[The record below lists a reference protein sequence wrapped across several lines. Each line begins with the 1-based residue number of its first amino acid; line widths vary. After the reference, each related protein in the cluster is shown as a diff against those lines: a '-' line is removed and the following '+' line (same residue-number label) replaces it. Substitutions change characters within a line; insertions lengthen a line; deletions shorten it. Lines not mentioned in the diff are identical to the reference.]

1 VLPAVLQTLQS
12 IDLWLFDALT
22 PVQSGWLDTL
32 MSWISISGTGSTI
45 WAIIGLVALG
55 RQATRPAAWR
65 LLLTLLLCYV
75 TVDLVLKP
83 IAARARPPAVRAYDP
98 PRAVPPVPRSQ
109 SFPSGHTAAAFG
121 AATALS
127 RMWPAYRVLWWT
139 LAAVM
144 GYSRIYLGHHYPL
157 DVAAGAGVGWLVA
170 LWVLGGRHPSTYV
183 PAAAN
188 PTASGRTWL
197 L

>member
-12 IDLWLFDALT
+12 IDFWLFDALT

-32 MSWISISGTGSTI
+32 MSWISISGSGSTI
-45 WAIIGLVALG
+45 WVIIGLVAFS
-55 RQATRPAAWR
+55 RQPARPAAWR
-65 LLLTLLLCYV
+65 LLLTLLLCYI

-83 IAARARPPAVRAYDP
+83 IVARSRPPALRAYDP

-127 RMWPAYRVLWWT
+127 RMWPAYRFPWWA

-183 PAAAN
+183 SAAAN
-188 PTASGRTWL
+188 GLASGRTL
-197 L
+197 PS